1 MKRGI
6 TTVFAGGLLA
16 LTLFSVA
23 AAGPFEDGETAYRSG
38 DYVAAMS
45 YWRPLADQGS
55 VIAQVNLGVMY
66 TKGQG
71 APQDYGQALVWYRKA
86 ADQGYAAAQFNLG
99 VMYAEGQGGCR
110 GTTRRPSSGSARR
123 PIRAMPP
130 RNSTSA

>member
-1 MKRGI
+1 MKRHI

-16 LTLFSVA
+16 LTLFSLA

-38 DYVAAMS
+38 DYAAAMS

-71 APQDYGQALVWYRKA
+71 APQDYGQALAWLGKA
-86 ADQGYAAAQFNLG
+86 ADQGYAAD
-99 VMYAEGQGGCR
+99 V
-110 GTTRRPSSGSARR
+110 
-123 PIRAMPP
+123 
-130 RNSTSA
+130 